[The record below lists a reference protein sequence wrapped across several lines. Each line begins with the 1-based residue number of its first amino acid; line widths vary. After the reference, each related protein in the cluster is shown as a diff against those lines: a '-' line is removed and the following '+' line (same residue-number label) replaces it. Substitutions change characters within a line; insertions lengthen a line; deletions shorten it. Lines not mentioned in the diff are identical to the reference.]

1 MPDSAGTGVTFAG
14 SGAAY
19 PGISAALP
27 PYTLLHAQQYVTAE
41 KEDDAER
48 AEKGRK
54 PDSFLRIYFAR
65 PLTIVAFVVFLITP
79 EMPLCLPRPEEARQE
94 EHNVQHRV
102 ASYSFLETDG
112 LILVIITH
120 QLHPDYS
127 RR

>member
-1 MPDSAGTGVTFAG
+1 MWYKQILLPDSAGTGVTFAG

-79 EMPLCLPRPEEARQE
+79 EMPLCLPAPKRRG
-94 EHNVQHRV
+94 RK
-102 ASYSFLETDG
+102 T
-112 LILVIITH
+112 IITYNRVR
-120 QLHPDYS
+120 LYVAALKPMF
-127 RR
+127 R